1 MPNKPRA
8 RSSQAD
14 QFCEAIKELTA
25 EGQTRTYAAQWIMVH
40 SVARHLGNSDEQAQ
54 EEFRLPAIASSV
66 RETRH
71 TASA

>member
-1 MPNKPRA
+1 MRVIHLLPIVPM
-8 RSSQAD
+8 S
-14 QFCEAIKELTA
+14 I
-25 EGQTRTYAAQWIMVH
+25 RTYAAQLIMVH